1 MDKFKISKDDA
12 KMIFIKMLNG
22 GGKPKDISDKTAAE
36 QQEAQSTRE

>member
-22 GGKPKDISDKTAAE
+22 GGKPELSDKFIV
-36 QQEAQSTRE
+36 SFYN